1 MYTVE
6 VTCKES
12 MFKIAGCELTIAD
25 GKMTAALTLGSAS
38 FDRMFPGSAAAA
50 SAGGEGAVEAV
61 TDGETATFTLPVS
74 ALDQELGFAAHSVRK
89 DTWYDRSLT
98 FHAESLQAK

>member
-1 MYTVE
+1 MLRGAFYQG
-6 VTCKES
+6 S
-12 MFKIAGCELTIAD
+12 MVCPRGPGGAAGPAV
-25 GKMTAALTLGSAS
+25 
-38 FDRMFPGSAAAA
+38 SAAAA
-50 SAGGEGAVEAV
+50 AGGEGAVEAV
-61 TDGETATFTLPVS
+61 TDGETATFILPVS

>member
-1 MYTVE
+1 MV
-6 VTCKES
+6 
-12 MFKIAGCELTIAD
+12 
-25 GKMTAALTLGSAS
+25 
-38 FDRMFPGSAAAA
+38 
-50 SAGGEGAVEAV
+50 
-61 TDGETATFTLPVS
+61 DGETAVFTLPVS